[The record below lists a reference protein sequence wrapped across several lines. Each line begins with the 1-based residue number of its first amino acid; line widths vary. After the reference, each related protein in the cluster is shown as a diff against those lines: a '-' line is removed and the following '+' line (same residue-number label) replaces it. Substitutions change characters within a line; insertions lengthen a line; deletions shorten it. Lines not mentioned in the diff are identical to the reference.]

1 MPVVQSGGPLSAR
14 RKLGQE
20 LRLLRDRSGMTT
32 EEVGDHLNCSNSKV
46 SRVEL
51 GKRACTKRDFD
62 QLMDL
67 FGVPESRAA
76 ELRDLMI
83 RGRQRVPPWW
93 HRYNDVISA
102 NYAEFLAYES
112 EAAACFEYQPILVP
126 ALLQTEGY
134 ARAVTG
140 VSFTALGPDQIESL
154 VEVRLQRQER
164 LREKL
169 PLDIQVV
176 VTEAALR
183 FAVGGDEVMRE
194 QLRYVKEV
202 TTSLDNVS
210 FRVIPFEAGEKGTT
224 TGAFTLFSSGKDT
237 DADAGFTES
246 ADNTTNFRDD
256 AVALRQMSRLF
267 RNLSSAA
274 LPEEASIEL
283 VDRIAKERD

>member
-1 MPVVQSGGPLSAR
+1 MSVVQSGGPLSAR

-20 LRLLRDRSGMTT
+20 LRLLRDRNGLTT
-32 EEVGDHLNCSNSKV
+32 EEVGDHLNCSNSKI

-51 GKRACTKRDFD
+51 GKRACTKRDFE
-62 QLMDL
+62 QLMEL
-67 FGVPESRAA
+67 FEVPEDRAE

-112 EAAACFEYQPILVP
+112 EAASCFEYQPILIP
-126 ALLQTEGY
+126 GLLQTKRY
-134 ARAVTG
+134 AHAVTG
-140 VSFTALGPDQIESL
+140 VSFTALGPDQVESL

-164 LREKL
+164 LREDL

-183 FAVGGDEVMRE
+183 FTVGGDEVMRE

-202 TTSLDNVS
+202 TTLDNVT

-224 TGAFTLFSSGKDT
+224 TGAFTLFSSGKDA
-237 DADAGFTES
+237 DVDAGFTES

-274 LPEEASIEL
+274 LSEEASIEL
-283 VDRIAKERD
+283 VDRIEKERD